1 MAVRKSTKY
10 AACHAEKVKM
20 EPFVVSTMTVPHES
34 AMKVI
39 NGLDKLAVRRG
50 FAREAIARI
59 KLALVRFETF
69 RRKSLNANHAA
80 GSFDI
85 IPMSQLESRRERR

>member
-1 MAVRKSTKY
+1 MR
-10 AACHAEKVKM
+10 EEVKM

-39 NGLDKLAVRRG
+39 NGLDKIAVRRG
-50 FAREAIARI
+50 FARETIARI

-69 RRKSLNANHAA
+69 RRKSLNARQAA

-85 IPMSQLESRRERR
+85 IPMSQSESGESDEE